1 MNTPILTVLMP
12 VYNAEKYLAEAIDSI
27 LQQTFSDFELL
38 ILDDGSID
46 SSIQI
51 INAYTDPRIRLIKN
65 ETNLGISATL
75 NKGIEMCST
84 ELIARMDADDISYP
98 GRLQKQYDFFL
109 MNPDCSLLCTW
120 AREITSGKQPFVTE
134 MLNSDFYYYVLTF
147 QCCIYHPTV
156 MYKRSAVMSVGMYNT
171 PYSEDFELWWQL
183 TRRYKVHSLH
193 DVLLDYRLSEES
205 LCRITKK
212 SEYETTQYAQVL
224 RNIHY
229 YTGYNYSLTYNEV
242 ECFRFNCMPLLKEN
256 SVDAIIQC
264 LDKLAHITNMILKK
278 ENVNLIK
285 ENIKQ
290 AAIEKRASI
299 YNYFS
304 IHLPFRMFSLLLL
317 RTGNIKRLGTYTI
330 RYLSERVKTQ

>member
-1 MNTPILTVLMP
+1 MNAPLLTVLMP

-38 ILDDGSID
+38 ILDDGSVD
-46 SSIQI
+46 SSVKI
-51 INAYTDPRIRLIKN
+51 INSYTDPRIRLFKN
-65 ETNLGISATL
+65 ERNLGISATL

-98 GRLQKQYDFFL
+98 DRLQKQYEFFL
-109 MNPDCSLLCTW
+109 NNPDCSLLSTW

-134 MLNSDFYYYVLTF
+134 MLNSDYHYYALTF

-183 TRRYKVHSLH
+183 IRRYKVYSLH
-193 DVLLDYRLSEES
+193 EVLLDYRLSEES
-205 LCRITKK
+205 LCRTTKK
-212 SEYETTQYAQVL
+212 SEYEVSQYTQVL

-229 YTGYNYSLTYNEV
+229 YTGYDYNLSYNEV

-256 SVDAIIQC
+256 SVDAIIQS
-264 LDKLAHITNMILKK
+264 LNKLAHITNAILKK

-285 ENIKQ
+285 KNVKQ

-304 IHLPFRMFSLLLL
+304 ICLPFSMFFLLLL
-317 RTGNIKRLGTYTI
+317 RTGNIKRLGSYTI
-330 RYLSERVKTQ
+330 RYLSKRVKIK